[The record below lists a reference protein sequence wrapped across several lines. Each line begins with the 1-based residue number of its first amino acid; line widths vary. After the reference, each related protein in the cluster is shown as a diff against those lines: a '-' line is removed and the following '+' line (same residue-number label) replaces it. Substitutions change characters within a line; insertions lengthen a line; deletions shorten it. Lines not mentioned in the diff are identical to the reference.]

1 MTSNRTPDLEL
12 VDEGLLGLCV
22 DELLDGGAV
31 GGERVVVVEAVHL
44 DLTQVQLSVGEHRA
58 CVNVGRQPL
67 GCMEGISISMF
78 ILLLIKK
85 HLQETQKVSDLVWV
99 DLDLRCSII
108 VLEEK
113 VAMVAA
119 LQPSQGSSPN
129 LSQPIPGLRLTGSV
143 MLPIVVQ

>member
-1 MTSNRTPDLEL
+1 
-12 VDEGLLGLCV
+12 
-22 DELLDGGAV
+22 
-31 GGERVVVVEAVHL
+31 
-44 DLTQVQLSVGEHRA
+44 
-58 CVNVGRQPL
+58 
-67 GCMEGISISMF
+67 MF

-108 VLEEK
+108 LLAEK

-129 LSQPIPGLRLTGSV
+129 LSQPIPGLRLSGSPCKSV